1 MARKTTA
8 SLRRWLTA
16 CTLLLPLAGFA
27 APDEHAAKHQAARG
41 EPTPLV
47 IAHRGASGYVPE
59 HTLAAYALAVF
70 RAPTTSSRTW

>member
-27 APDEHAAKHQAARG
+27 TPDEHAAKHQAAR
-41 EPTPLV
+41 
-47 IAHRGASGYVPE
+47 ASRP
-59 HTLAAYALAVF
+59 
-70 RAPTTSSRTW
+70 RW

>member
-27 APDEHAAKHQAARG
+27 TADEHAAKQAR
-41 EPTPLV
+41 
-47 IAHRGASGYVPE
+47 ASRP
-59 HTLAAYALAVF
+59 
-70 RAPTTSSRTW
+70 RW